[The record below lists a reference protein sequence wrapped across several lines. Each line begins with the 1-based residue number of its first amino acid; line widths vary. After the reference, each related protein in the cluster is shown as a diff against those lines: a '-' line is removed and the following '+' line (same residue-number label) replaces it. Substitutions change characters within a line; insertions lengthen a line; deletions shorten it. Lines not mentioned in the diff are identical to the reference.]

1 MPAKLD
7 SSDSVREIK
16 RGVFVRGTDSRP
28 GGGIFCAC
36 EVRMPET
43 GLWQG
48 SVLIVEDDPALREL
62 YRWALRAAGFAVVA
76 VSDGLEALRHLESAK
91 PDAVVLDLNL
101 PHVSGRDVQQE
112 LNASP
117 ETRHIPIIVVS
128 GEETDQLNLD
138 DFTCVLRKP
147 ISTDELVAAVRRCF
161 ERHGRG

>member
-1 MPAKLD
+1 
-7 SSDSVREIK
+7 
-16 RGVFVRGTDSRP
+16 
-28 GGGIFCAC
+28 
-36 EVRMPET
+36 MPET

-128 GEETDQLNLD
+128 GDETDQLNLD